1 MIKEYN
7 YDLNT
12 GKIGNGFVDDKETLK
27 IWIHFALKT
36 ERYKHLIYSWYYGN
50 EVNNIIGKKT
60 TRGLFN
66 SEVKRYIEECL
77 LVNDYIT
84 GIQDL
89 KIEKD
94 GSKLTI
100 DFTVLTILGEVSVFE
115 NI

>member
-12 GKIGNGFVDDKETLK
+12 KKIGNGFVEDNQTLK

-60 TRGLFN
+60 TKGLFN

-77 LVNDYIT
+77 LVNEYIT

-100 DFTVLTILGEVSVFE
+100 DFTVLTIFGEVSVNE